1 MGRRLRSHLDLM
13 KPDLT
18 ETVQSK
24 QLKQKLIHDNKKS
37 FRKFSEGDAVYIEDF
52 SHAKPKWVSGTIQK
66 PIGPVSYSVI
76 LSDGNIVKR
85 HVDNIKARYSAS
97 TNLTN
102 GSEFDL
108 AFQSGPEPTEDTQH
122 SVTSDCP
129 STSNETTETTTE
141 PSARPSRIRRPPAR
155 YDEFVAI
162 Y

>member
-1 MGRRLRSHLDLM
+1 MGIRNY
-13 KPDLT
+13 
-18 ETVQSK
+18 SK
-24 QLKQKLIHDNKKS
+24 TN
-37 FRKFSEGDAVYIEDF
+37 R
-52 SHAKPKWVSGTIQK
+52 P
-66 PIGPVSYSVI
+66 SVI

-97 TNLTN
+97 TNPTN

-108 AFQSGPEPTEDTQH
+108 ALQSGPEPTEDTQH